1 MAATR
6 SPLRIRPV
14 PEMPSSAASRCSSGS
29 SIPDRPLPRRRG
41 LPVVP
46 EAAGAS
52 LVPGASCAPVPA
64 RSVVSLT
71 YRSFPAVT
79 CAYQRRGCPVP
90 AEPGPEAER
99 SRKRVENLRGG
110 SAAKRDRLLRPRARL
125 ARVGGYR
132 VSLDAAHGLDNSGG
146 YRPVPRY
153 EDDTCWPRLD
163 TVPPSTSTSS
173 PSTVHPGG
181 VNRFSRPS
189 AALLSG
195 ETASTSTLG
204 PAPETTAA
212 CPSARSRSTRSI
224 DSGIAAARCRWCRRS
239 SVASYRRAGSA
250 LSAWTSSAARAALY

>member
-6 SPLRIRPV
+6 SPLRILPV

-52 LVPGASCAPVPA
+52 LVPGASCAPVAA

-90 AEPGPEAER
+90 VEPGPEAGDN
-99 SRKRVENLRGG
+99 RKRVVNLRGG

-125 ARVGGYR
+125 ARVGGYA
-132 VSLDAAHGLDNSGG
+132 VSLDAAHGLDNTGG
-146 YRPVPRY
+146 FQRVPRY
-153 EDDTCWPRLD
+153 EDDTCCMGRV
-163 TVPPSTSTSS
+163 TVAPCRSTSS
-173 PSTVHPGG
+173 GSTDQPEG
-181 VNRFSRPS
+181 V
-189 AALLSG
+189 
-195 ETASTSTLG
+195 
-204 PAPETTAA
+204 
-212 CPSARSRSTRSI
+212 RS
-224 DSGIAAARCRWCRRS
+224 
-239 SVASYRRAGSA
+239 
-250 LSAWTSSAARAALY
+250 